1 MEYRKIETSR
11 RRPGLALILALVVI
25 FSLVIRWLASYA
37 IEYQWWKEMGQV
49 PTWLNMLWYGVA
61 PAAACAIIFFGLLW
75 AAHARGLRL
84 AGVRLREHGGYARLT
99 TLAALLLGILLAAA
113 LIDNW
118 TAVRFFGN
126 LGAPQGEWRDPVF
139 QRELG
144 FYLFDLPFWQMLL
157 RVALV
162 IALLSGFVYW
172 ATARIWQLRLRFA
185 AWQSRG
191 EIPFSELG
199 LSEGLESVFLRS
211 AAVIFLLA
219 LAAHFYLGR
228 FDLLLSEHSFMVGA
242 DYVDETIR
250 IPLVWLSAGA
260 CVVAAGFVWLGRWKW
275 ILMVPAAL
283 ILEAVVPKA
292 VNWLYVRPNEISIQ
306 RPYIQRHIRA
316 TRAAFGLDHRSR
328 ELEFPARMEARID
341 PAKHKALFDNVRLW
355 DWRAFHD
362 TVTQIQALRPY
373 YVFPDTD
380 VDRYH
385 IQGQLRQVLLAPR
398 ELDIRQLPDARTRWI
413 NPHFIYTHGYGLVMA
428 EAARITPD
436 GLPALLI
443 QDAPPKVDL
452 PGFELKRPEIYYGEV
467 VHEPV
472 FVRTG
477 QPEFNYPSGSDNVH
491 THYEGTGGFPVSSFV
506 IKLAA
511 ALQEADWNILL
522 TDLLKG
528 ESRMM
533 IRRKVTDRV
542 KALAG
547 FLDWDIDPYLVVTRS
562 GRLVWMLDGYT
573 TTSSHPYSRP
583 ISVQGIGRFNYIR
596 NAVKATID
604 AYDGAVR
611 LYIFEPADP
620 IIQAYS
626 RLFPKLFLP
635 AAEMPE
641 DLRAHARY
649 PELIF
654 RAQAEAYRVFHMT
667 DPEAFYNKEDVW
679 DVAKNIYGQGNK
691 AELLAPTYVV
701 ATLPGEEAPEF
712 LLMLPFTPRGKDN
725 LIGLMVARCDGPHL
739 GELVFLQLSKQALIF
754 GPMQIEARINQDQN
768 ISKDLTL
775 WNQQGS
781 QVLRGQ
787 MLVLPIEDSFLYVE
801 SIYIQASEARMPQ
814 LKKVVLAMGNILIY
828 TDTYEE
834 GLAQLAGL
842 KPTGASAAV
851 ATAGKEQVPPSPRTP
866 EAEKRL
872 EALRARFQR
881 YRDLMAQGKWAEAG
895 RELEG
900 IAAELSKK

>member
-1 MEYRKIETSR
+1 MEYRKIETRR
-11 RRPGLALILALVVI
+11 RRPGLALALALI
-25 FSLVIRWLASYA
+25 FVLSLGLRWLASYA

-49 PTWLNMLWYGVA
+49 PTWLSMLLYGVA
-61 PAAACAIIFFGLLW
+61 PAAACVIVFFCLLW
-75 AAHARGLRL
+75 VAHARGLKL
-84 AGVRLREHGGYARLT
+84 AGVRLREHRGYARLT
-99 TLAALLLGILLAAA
+99 TLGALLLSVLVAAV

-118 TAVRFFGN
+118 TAVRFFGS
-126 LGAPQGEWRDPVF
+126 LGASQGAWRDPVF

-144 FYLFDLPFWQMLL
+144 FYLFALPFWQMLL
-157 RVALV
+157 RAALAIV
-162 IALLSGFVYW
+162 LLSGFVYW
-172 ATARIWQLRLRFA
+172 ATARIWQLRLHIG

-211 AAVIFLLA
+211 AAAIFLIA

-228 FDLLLSEHSFMVGA
+228 FELLLSEHSFMVGA

-260 CVVAAGFVWLGRWKW
+260 CVVGAIFVWLGRWKL
-275 ILMVPAAL
+275 ILVVPAAL
-283 ILEAVVPKA
+283 ILEAAVPKA

-306 RPYIQRHIRA
+306 RPYIQRHIQA

-328 ELEFPARMEARID
+328 ELEFPARIEARID

-380 VDRYH
+380 VDRYN

-472 FVRTG
+472 FVHTG

-491 THYEGTGGFPVSSFV
+491 THYEGKGGFPVSSFFSKV
-506 IKLAA
+506 AA

-522 TDLLKG
+522 TDLLTG

-547 FLDWDIDPYLVVTRS
+547 FLDWDTDPYLVVTRS

-573 TTSSHPYSRP
+573 TTASHPYSRP
-583 ISVQGIGRFNYIR
+583 INVQSIGRFNYIR
-596 NAVKATID
+596 NSVKATID
-604 AYDGAVR
+604 AYDGTVQ
-611 LYIFEPADP
+611 LYVFEPSDP
-620 IIQAYS
+620 IIQAYW
-626 RLFPKLFLP
+626 RLFPRLFLP

-654 RAQAEAYRVFHMT
+654 RAQAEAYRIFHMT

-679 DVAKNIYGQGNK
+679 DIAKNIYGQGNK
-691 AELLAPTYVV
+691 AELLSPTYVV

-725 LIGLMVARCDGPHL
+725 LIGLMVARCDGPRL

-787 MLVLPIEDSFLYVE
+787 MLVLPIENSFLYVE

-842 KPTGASAAV
+842 KQTGAN
-851 ATAGKEQVPPSPRTP
+851 ATVLSTAKEQGPPPPRAA

-872 EALRARFQR
+872 ETLRARFQR

-900 IAAELSKK
+900 IASELNKK